1 MLLDTALCRSNLTRF
16 LASMQ
21 WKQKWQTSLR
31 SGWKEDLR
39 FELVLRFEERMEQNF
54 FFFLLLYL
62 VIVIYLFDY
71 YLTSF
76 FAEIYFFFSSVS
88 SWNEILRIHTYIV
101 SFFNRCLE
109 KKYICIINHTN
120 DFRFQI
126 RTDEGLKKAKS
137 GPDGASRIS

>member
-1 MLLDTALCRSNLTRF
+1 
-16 LASMQ
+16 MQ

-76 FAEIYFFFSSVS
+76 FAEIYFFFFCVVV
-88 SWNEILRIHTYIV
+88 ERDIKDTYVYRIV
-101 SFFNRCLE
+101 F
-109 KKYICIINHTN
+109 
-120 DFRFQI
+120 
-126 RTDEGLKKAKS
+126 
-137 GPDGASRIS
+137 